1 MKGLYSSLLEIGYE
15 EGELLKKG
23 ILLVSSIATG
33 VLVTFLS
40 VNLYTHTLLN
50 KVKEKVIETNT
61 EIEHIVKI
69 NSIGKWGEWFSE
81 YVLEVEMNGEN
92 YRIWT
97 NKEGEIL
104 EKEDL

>member
-1 MKGLYSSLLEIGYE
+1 MKKE
-15 EGELLKKG
+15 
-23 ILLVSSIATG
+23 ILLVSSVATG
-33 VLVTFLS
+33 ILVIFLS

-69 NSIGKWGEWFSE
+69 NTIGKWGEWFSE

-104 EKEDL
+104 DKKGL